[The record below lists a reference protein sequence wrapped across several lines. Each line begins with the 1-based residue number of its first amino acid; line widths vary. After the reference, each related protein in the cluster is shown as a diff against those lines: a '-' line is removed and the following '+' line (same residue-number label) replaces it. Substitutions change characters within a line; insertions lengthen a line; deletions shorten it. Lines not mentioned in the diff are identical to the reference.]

1 MHYGGGFLPWCWPWT
16 SSAGGKP
23 SFEVGGARRNFS
35 GLSQI
40 RTVTYGHDSNGNQTS
55 VTYPSWAS
63 TSTVTYGFDHA
74 SELTSAIDFNG
85 NGNVINMIRTADGL
99 PASQALLR
107 CYLFRRRCP
116 VHRSTM

>member
-1 MHYGGGFLPWCWPWT
+1 
-16 SSAGGKP
+16 
-23 SFEVGGARRNFS
+23 
-35 GLSQI
+35 
-40 RTVTYGHDSNGNQTS
+40 
-55 VTYPSWAS
+55 
-63 TSTVTYGFDHA
+63 VTYGFDHA